1 MLLAGLV
8 FAGCSSDDAPEQNP
22 VEPAKTYY
30 MSVDASKDFNDAA
43 SRLNRALTLTYNTL
57 TDKNSLTPSWAVGE
71 KVYVYAHTAYPKF
84 WFEGYLEAKSAGTT
98 TQLNGALSL
107 PGSMDKSTLSSLTE
121 FTLVFPR
128 PSQPGYLDYTGQIG
142 TLEDIAAKYDY
153 AVANVEFTIVEGNHI
168 VAIADNV
175 IFKSQ
180 QAIVRFTLKDKANE
194 GATLLNATSFT
205 VTYGSESIE
214 LTDIPAATYTT
225 NGDGVLFVALPALT
239 KAEAD
244 ATAPE
249 DAPSVALTA
258 VVGGNT
264 YSFIQN
270 HFTFQN
276 GKYYEIGVKMT
287 KQ

>member
-1 MLLAGLV
+1 MKETTMKKKLYFTMLLAGLV

-128 PSQPGYLDYTGQIG
+128 PSQPGNLDYTEQIG

-180 QAIVRFTLKDKANE
+180 QAIVKFTLKDKADE
-194 GATLLNATSFT
+194 GATLLNATSLE
-205 VTYGSESIE
+205 VSVGS
-214 LTDIPAATYTT
+214 DTYTIT
-225 NGDGVLFVALPALT
+225 PASATSEIYVAIPGFST
-239 KAEAD
+239 KNV
-244 ATAPE
+244 T
-249 DAPSVALTA
+249 LTA
-258 VVGGNT
+258 TVGGNT
-264 YSFIQN
+264 YTYEKASVSFL
-270 HFTFQN
+270 N

-287 KQ
+287 KQP

>member
-128 PSQPGYLDYTGQIG
+128 PSQPGNLDYTEQIG

-153 AVANVEFTIVEGNHI
+153 AMAENVEFTIVEGNHI

-180 QAIVRFTLKDKANE
+180 QAIVKFTLKDKADE
-194 GATLLNATSFT
+194 GATLLNATSLE
-205 VTYGSESIE
+205 VSVGS
-214 LTDIPAATYTT
+214 DTYTIT
-225 NGDGVLFVALPALT
+225 PTSATSEIYVAIPGFDDLT
-239 KAEAD
+239 L
-244 ATAPE
+244 T
-249 DAPSVALTA
+249 LTA
-258 VVGGNT
+258 TVGDDT
-264 YSFIQN
+264 YQFSRDPV
-270 HFTFQN
+270 TFQN